1 MEDVKKLVIGTAQ
14 FGQDYGVTN
23 QTGKVLPS
31 EVQSIFRLARES
43 NISTLDTA
51 SGYGDSESL
60 LGDLGVNDFDVI
72 TKLPEFNEAKSNFNE
87 SIESAM
93 LASLSRLR
101 LSCVDT
107 VLLHRPDQ
115 LLGSHGDKIFLALKK
130 IQDKGLAKRIG
141 VSIYSPEFLDNIS
154 DKFKFDVVQV
164 PLNIF
169 DQRIISSG
177 WLEKLSNNNV
187 SVMARSVFLQG
198 ILLAKL
204 IDLPEYFQPWSKQ
217 FDVWA
222 DHCLMHRL
230 SPLQASLQFVSQIS
244 EVEKIIIGIESEKQ
258 LLEVIQALKS
268 PQITN
273 ADHLAINDVGLI
285 SPIQWSKIKHNGEKN
300 ES

>member
-23 QTGKVLPS
+23 QTGKVLLS

-43 NISTLDTA
+43 NISALDTA
-51 SGYGDSESL
+51 SVYGDSESV
-60 LGDLGVNDFDVI
+60 LGGLGVTDFDIV
-72 TKLPEFNEAKSNFNE
+72 TKLPEFDEATSNFNE
-87 SIESAM
+87 SIEGAM

-101 LSCVDT
+101 LTCVDT

-130 IQDKGLAKRIG
+130 LQDKGLVRRIG
-141 VSIYSPEFLDNIS
+141 ISIYAPEFLDKVP
-154 DKFKFDVVQV
+154 DKFEFDVVQV

-177 WLEKLSNNNV
+177 WLEKLSNMNV

-204 IDLPEYFQPWSKQ
+204 VDLPKYFEPWGKQ
-217 FDVWA
+217 FGAWA
-222 DHCLMHRL
+222 DHCLINKL
-230 SPLQASLQFVSQIS
+230 SPLQASLQFVSQIP
-244 EVEKIIIGIESEKQ
+244 EVEKIIVGIESENQ
-258 LLEVIQALKS
+258 LLEIIQALKS
-268 PQITN
+268 SHITK
-273 ADHLAINDVGLI
+273 ADHLAVNDLGLI
-285 SPIQWSKIKHNGEKN
+285 SPIQW
-300 ES
+300 